1 MKLKENFV
9 THTDGGQQMMVDVS
23 ANFSG
28 LVRSNRTAAEIVEL
42 LKSDT
47 TEQAIVSELL
57 KQYDVSE
64 DVLQKDVHRILL
76 KLQEIGAIEI

>member
-23 ANFSG
+23 AKFSG
-28 LVRSNRTAAEIVEL
+28 LVRSNQTAAEIVEL
-42 LKSDT
+42 LKSET
-47 TEQAIVSELL
+47 TEQAIVLKLL
-57 KQYDVSE
+57 EKYEVSE
-64 DVLQKDVHRILL
+64 EVLQKDVHQVLL